1 MDMTSISAALASIKA
16 AAEIAKL
23 IKNSDISLE
32 RAESK
37 LKFAELLEAL
47 ADAKIEIT
55 EIQQLLLDKDLQIR
69 SLQEQLSVK
78 DHLQWE
84 APYYWLVDGA
94 SKDGPFCPNCY
105 DTDRRLIRLQT
116 YSNNGYWDCT
126 SCKNSFQDNPIRIGH
141 KHRAASLRSFSTVLR
156 THAGSVQTDQELAQL
171 CFC

>member
-1 MDMTSISAALASIKA
+1 MDVTSISAALASIKA
-16 AAEIAKL
+16 AADIAKL

-37 LKFAELLEAL
+37 LKLAELLEAL

-55 EIQQLLLDKDLQIR
+55 EIQQLLLDKDSQIR
-69 SLQEQLSVK
+69 SLHEQLSVK
-78 DHLQWE
+78 DRLQWD

-105 DTDRRLIRLQT
+105 DTGGKLIRLQT

-126 SCKNSFQDNPIRIGH
+126 ACKNSFRDKTYKEPEINLGP
-141 KHRAASLRSFSTVLR
+141 RAHNRFR
-156 THAGSVQTDQELAQL
+156 H
-171 CFC
+171 F